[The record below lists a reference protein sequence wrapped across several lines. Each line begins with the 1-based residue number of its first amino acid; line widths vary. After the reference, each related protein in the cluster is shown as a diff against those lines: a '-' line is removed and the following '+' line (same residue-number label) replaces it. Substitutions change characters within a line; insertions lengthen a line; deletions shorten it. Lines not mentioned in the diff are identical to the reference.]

1 MDEKRLPGAPRPQ
14 LLLLTAGAV
23 IGAVLLAAALVVD
36 LTGAN
41 DPRTPTMPTPVRP
54 TMPSLP
60 TTFPTVPPGGTGLPT
75 QLPTDFPT
83 GMPSFPTDLPSI
95 PQIPGGAP

>member
-1 MDEKRLPGAPRPQ
+1 MDEKRPPSAPRPQ

-41 DPRTPTMPTPVRP
+41 DPQTPAMPTPVRP

-60 TTFPTVPPGGTGLPT
+60 TTFPTVPPGGSGLPT

-83 GMPSFPTDLPSI
+83 QMPSFPTDLPSI
-95 PQIPGGAP
+95 PQMPGGAP